1 MLRRLP
7 MLARCLPLFLLL
19 FTSCMHVRDWRELR
33 TEPMPI
39 GQCYE
44 GLDYIA
50 AAVGFVSDASVS
62 DRGEGIWQSRWR
74 GRVLDDPKR
83 HPARFR
89 LVAEIELDRGSPT
102 TGWPIRFVVEQQWIE
117 DLRKSL
123 NPKED
128 DWSWKG
134 QDKEAE
140 AILGERLLRRLAP
153 KAVEIPER
161 KI

>member
-83 HPARFR
+83 HLSAPPK
-89 LVAEIELDRGSPT
+89 SPT
-102 TGWPIRFVVEQQWIE
+102 RIGRAIATLQEVMD
-117 DLRKSL
+117 DLGDTVATAAHR
-123 NPKED
+123 
-128 DWSWKG
+128 
-134 QDKEAE
+134 A
-140 AILGERLLRRLAP
+140 AH
-153 KAVEIPER
+153 
-161 KI
+161 